1 MSAFAPLKRSGCK
14 RGLRNKHP
22 AWAVLFV
29 PLKFKITTKFTVFDV
44 MSPFAKLLLVYD
56 GSAEAQ
62 AALERCAQLSLAL
75 SAQVDVIFVVDAES
89 ANAHCAGLLSDL
101 AFHRL
106 EELARSTLDHAVRQL
121 TGDGIVASG
130 YVSFG
135 RLNDVVL
142 RHTQAFNPDLVVVG
156 HRAQA
161 RRSRWWGSRSA
172 HHELTERLG
181 GTTIVTVTLPGT

>member
-1 MSAFAPLKRSGCK
+1 MSAFARLKTSGFKACA
-14 RGLRNKHP
+14 RNKHC
-22 AWAVLFV
+22 ARAVLFA
-29 PLKFKITTKFTVFDV
+29 PLTLKLTIQFTVIDV

-56 GSAEAQ
+56 GSAESQ

-75 SAQVDVIFVVDAES
+75 SAQVDVVSVVDAES
-89 ANAHCAGLLSDL
+89 ANAHCGGLLSDL

-106 EELARSTLDHAVRQL
+106 EELARSTLDHAVSQL

-156 HRAQA
+156 HRPQA
-161 RRSRWWGSRSA
+161 RRSRWWRSRAA
-172 HHELTERLG
+172 HHELTERLC